1 MPALIKRIKRHLQDG
16 AANLLTPPV
25 LACLGALSDKSAM
38 RLARLTASLT
48 CLARTQAWKQADANL
63 QIAFPQLSQAERQA
77 LLKSSLVNAAL
88 TGLEVMRLIRH
99 PQRLKDIVHTPEK
112 RFLDLTVDQ
121 PLIVCLP
128 HLGNWEVFG
137 QAAPL
142 FGMKSSAVAEPLRNK
157 KLDTLLEK
165 SRSLNGLEI
174 IQREGAARKV
184 LRALHNN
191 YTVGLLIDQ
200 NLSPRDGGIFS
211 TFFGLPAPGSPLPAV
226 LAKKLNINLVVG
238 ASIRNPDHTFSFEFE
253 YLPKPVNQ
261 FESADELTQTVYHAF
276 EAIIR
281 RHPEQY
287 TWMYHRWRYIPQNA
301 SAELQGKYPFY
312 SVIRPY
318 DCPED
323 VLKRATP

>member
-1 MPALIKRIKRHLQDG
+1 MPALIKRIKRRLQDG

-25 LACLGALSDKSAM
+25 LACLGALSDSSAT
-38 RLARLTASLT
+38 RLARFAASITSL
-48 CLARTQAWKQADANL
+48 LRTQSWKQADANL
-63 QIAFPQLSQAERQA
+63 KIAFPELSQPEREK
-77 LLKSSLVNAAL
+77 LLKTSLMNAAL
-88 TGLEVMRLIRH
+88 TGLEVMKLIRH
-99 PQRLKDIVHTPEK
+99 PQRLKSIVHTPEK
-112 RFLDLTVDQ
+112 RFLDLTTDQ

-128 HLGNWEVFG
+128 HLGNWEIFG

-142 FGMKSSAVAEPLRNK
+142 FGMKSAAVAEPLRNK
-157 KLDTLLEK
+157 KLDALLEQ

-174 IQREGAARKV
+174 IQRDGAARKV

-200 NLSPRDGGIFS
+200 NLSPRDGGVFS

-226 LAKKLNINLVVG
+226 LAKKLNIHLVVG

-253 YLPKPVNQ
+253 YLPKSVDQ

-276 EAIIR
+276 ETIIR

-287 TWMYHRWRYIPQNA
+287 TWMYHRWRYIPRNA
-301 SAELQGKYPFY
+301 SAELQKKYPFY
-312 SVIRPY
+312 SLVRPY

-323 VLKRATP
+323 VLNRATR